1 MSAMN
6 PSLTF
11 LDCAASDCVSAHG
24 YLGFEARAQIQKT
37 LARRLT
43 EASHPA
49 GVDVRLRRAR
59 QFGAALQA
67 KMNHPALDETL
78 RTALAVY
85 QACLRAWASTAKL
98 DQFRHPWLAEVLD
111 GVPVSGEELAFIL
124 QEDEVGCQTGAYRE
138 RDGSLLLWHAEEDV
152 ETEPGERFDQL
163 RLFSFRA
170 SQGATAT
177 AFIYPDL
184 LPGPAFGWQ
193 GADYAQAV
201 DTLHVRP
208 LELTGALLPNTLAWL
223 SLYLGPQVS
232 RAELARQLGPFAGG
246 YSLTT
251 VSHQTGLA
259 QVEKVEFANAQV
271 AVTDLGPAAG
281 GWLFQTN
288 ILRDL
293 SQPIGAEELTS
304 PESRAWNET
313 RQKRTA
319 RLLRVIQRA
328 PEAQPLIF
336 RLLRSR
342 LGGESA
348 YANRDV
354 KAHFVCRLAPEKL
367 SVWVGSGPARAGAPL
382 FFTEN
387 QSAASD

>member
-1 MSAMN
+1 MLKMN
-6 PSLTF
+6 PALTH
-11 LDCAASDCVSAHG
+11 LDCTATDCVNAHRQ
-24 YLGFEARAQIQKT
+24 LGCAARSQIQKT
-37 LARRLT
+37 LARRLAET
-43 EASHPA
+43 GSPA
-49 GVDVRLRRAR
+49 GVNHRLRRAR
-59 QFGAALQA
+59 QFGTALQA
-67 KMNHPALDETL
+67 KLNHPALDATL

-85 QACLRAWASTAKL
+85 QASLNAWAGAAKL
-98 DQFRHPWLAEVLD
+98 DQFRHPWLAEALD
-111 GVPVSGEELAFIL
+111 GRPVSAEELAFLL
-124 QEDEVGCQTGAYRE
+124 QEDEVGCQTGVYRE

-152 ETEPGERFDQL
+152 ETEPGQRFDQL

-170 SQGATAT
+170 SQGAIAT

-201 DTLHVRP
+201 DTLHIRP
-208 LELTGALLPNTLAWL
+208 LELSEPLLPNTLAWL

-232 RAELARQLGPFAGG
+232 RAELAQQLGPFAGG

-251 VSHQTGLA
+251 VSRQSGLV
-259 QVEKVEFANAQV
+259 QVEKVEIANTQV
-271 AVTDLGPAAG
+271 AVTNLGPAAG

-319 RLLRVIQRA
+319 RFLRI
-328 PEAQPLIF
+328 AQNAEDALPLIF
-336 RLLRSR
+336 RMLQSR
-342 LGGESA
+342 ASGDSA
-348 YANRDV
+348 YANPDV
-354 KAHFVCRLAPEKL
+354 KAHFVCHLAMAATTL
-367 SVWVGSGPARAGAPL
+367 WVGGGPASRETARWR
-382 FFTEN
+382 F
-387 QSAASD
+387 SA